1 MPKRTP
7 AAAAPPPAVDNVAD
21 DPRDDTPSE
30 PEEAPA
36 RPRRGRRTPAA
47 KAADD
52 GHSAE
57 DFEDEGRK
65 RAFPTAE
72 EQEADDAQEKPA
84 RKRRTPP
91 AEPKAP
97 KPSTRSVRDYRFGD
111 IDVDDLEFGTLEDA
125 DKFLSVL
132 YYGREGMIKTTN
144 ALQMTRLLQP
154 GRVLLIN
161 AEGGAKGKALA
172 KHGVDSSRV
181 DVWPQP
187 GKRVTYEGLERLFYR
202 VAADLEKDP
211 ASWLGVIWDSGT
223 EIVQTMLDHIV
234 EDVIAEQEEI
244 LAKTAGRAGNIKV
257 RDRFD
262 SDRDDYRKMSNMV
275 RGLIRKYRYLP
286 CHFVVTALLRQDED
300 DRTKKLVYNPAFTP
314 ALQTDILGYMDVVA
328 YCRST
333 RNDGKPVYFATTV
346 AEADDRAKDRFDSLP
361 RELVE
366 PGFDRIAHYVWDE
379 LQHDTDPLQKKMP
392 GGGAAGRD
400 EPAKPAAAKPARASR
415 ARTAK
420 AAEKPPVPAPDG
432 TPDEAQA
439 APPAAAEPKTEAAAK
454 AAVQEEI
461 ADKESTPARRA
472 RASGNRRAGTRT
484 QRPDVTYADEPP
496 F

>member
-7 AAAAPPPAVDNVAD
+7 AAAAPPPAADNVAD

-36 RPRRGRRTPAA
+36 ARPRRTGRRASRVSEGA
-47 KAADD
+47 KSEAGADMD
-52 GHSAE
+52 GA
-57 DFEDEGRK
+57 DNGADEDEE
-65 RAFPTAE
+65 P
-72 EQEADDAQEKPA
+72 EKPA

-91 AEPKAP
+91 AEPEAP
-97 KPSTRSVRDYRFGD
+97 KPSTRSVRDYQFGD

-144 ALQMTRLLQP
+144 ALQMTRLPQP

-202 VAADLEKDP
+202 IAADLEKDP

-223 EIVQTMLDHIV
+223 EIVQTMLDHII

-262 SDRDDYRKMSNMV
+262 NDRDDYRRMSNMV

-286 CHFVVTALLRQDED
+286 CHFVITALLRQDED
-300 DRTKKLVYNPAFTP
+300 ERTKKLVYNPAFTP

-333 RNDGKPVYFATTV
+333 RNEGKPVYFATTV

-379 LQHDTDPLQKKMP
+379 LQHDTDPLQKLMP

-400 EPAKPAAAKPARASR
+400 EPAKAPAAKPARASR
-415 ARTAK
+415 ARTK
-420 AAEKPPVPAPDG
+420 TAEKPAVPAPDG

-439 APPAAAEPKTEAAAK
+439 APPEEPKTEAAAK

-461 ADKESTPARRA
+461 ADKEDTPARRA
-472 RASGNRRAGTRT
+472 RAAGGRRAGTRT
-484 QRPDVTYADEPP
+484 KRAEVGYSDEPP